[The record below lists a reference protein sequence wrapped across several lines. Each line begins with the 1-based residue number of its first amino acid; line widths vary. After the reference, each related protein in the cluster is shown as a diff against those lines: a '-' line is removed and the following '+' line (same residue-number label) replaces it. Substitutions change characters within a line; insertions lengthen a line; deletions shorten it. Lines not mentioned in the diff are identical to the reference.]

1 MKNQYVGGV
10 RVEAWHPG
18 DGLQCSACRQIAA
31 RPHSGAVRQPVAVVR
46 SCGRGRVHTRVLCMD
61 HLLSSLTSGEDRQAN
76 LEKRALE
83 ELAREHWDEYQG
95 VLEKLREEAI
105 ERALEGL
112 PESLVEEI
120 WQRDRE
126 GDDPRVAE
134 IQRLKESVLELERRI
149 GELSQAG

>member
-1 MKNQYVGGV
+1 
-10 RVEAWHPG
+10 
-18 DGLQCSACRQIAA
+18 
-31 RPHSGAVRQPVAVVR
+31 
-46 SCGRGRVHTRVLCMD
+46 MD
-61 HLLSSLTSGEDRQAN
+61 HLLGSLTSGEDRQAN

-83 ELAREHWDEYQG
+83 ELARAHWDEYQG
-95 VLEKLREEAI
+95 VLERLREEAI

-120 WQRDRE
+120 RQRDRE

-134 IQRLKESVLELERRI
+134 LQRLKESVLELERRI